1 MMIHYLNGLAL
12 IASADGNI
20 CEKEKEYLKILINS
34 FGLAEE
40 MLETFVNFAE
50 NPDEDLVQDMM
61 EAFATK
67 DIKYNFMM
75 DCMMI
80 SSRDGNFDESEKEII
95 EEYFEMFKITK
106 KEADDLKY
114 IFEMFHTQDGNA
126 LYRYFKRNEYMKI
139 ELFQYLLDYYQID
152 MAYEVTVDEKKLLE
166 FEFFKPTFKSGKLG
180 LDCEEIMT
188 KPINNAQFCIFLNS
202 AYMSKQIAID
212 GNGKVVDNV
221 TKNIVM
227 DLDLSK
233 IKFDGKLF
241 NTECSDDDWLKATG
255 MTTVLVDA
263 FLNWINE
270 KYDSE
275 YVYYVTNVDGSY
287 QIDMSNF
294 KINLVNEFFINRFA
308 DEAHKDTWYVS
319 VEIDSSNCIII
330 NNNYLFFHRCLNPK
344 ANDMYSN
351 VSFRLMRKP
360 KQKQK

>member
-1 MMIHYLNGLAL
+1 
-12 IASADGNI
+12 
-20 CEKEKEYLKILINS
+20 
-34 FGLAEE
+34 
-40 MLETFVNFAE
+40 
-50 NPDEDLVQDMM
+50 
-61 EAFATK
+61 
-67 DIKYNFMM
+67 
-75 DCMMI
+75 
-80 SSRDGNFDESEKEII
+80 
-95 EEYFEMFKITK
+95 
-106 KEADDLKY
+106 
-114 IFEMFHTQDGNA
+114 
-126 LYRYFKRNEYMKI
+126 MKI

-166 FEFFKPTFKSGKLG
+166 FEFFKPTFKDGKLG

-227 DLDLSK
+227 DLDLSE

-255 MTTVLVDA
+255 MTTVLVDT
-263 FLNWINE
+263 FLNWINA

-275 YVYYVTNVDGSY
+275 YVYYVTNVDGSWS
-287 QIDMSNF
+287 IDMSDF
-294 KINLVNEFFINRFA
+294 KITLENEFLINRY
-308 DEAHKDTWYVS
+308 DSSYTTKNSWYVGLIWNS
-319 VEIDSSNCIII
+319 SKITIDRDNKAII
-330 NNNYLFFHRCLNPK
+330 PK
-344 ANDMYSN
+344 NDDLYYD